1 MFMAQSDQHNGKAI
15 GLLRGAGS
23 RFATWFYA
31 FIRALRLKTALQG
44 TIHDAKFRVLDHN
57 DATRGAVLDVE
68 NAKFWKAMYV
78 VTRSVFPA
86 LRLLRYC
93 DANKPAMDK
102 MKHLGHRTTVA
113 LEKSVKFLNDEE
125 LFKDFGGDD
134 AALRKEAED
143 VFGVQVQEPEPEEE
157 EEEEEEEAEEAAAE
171 VVEAEDEQR

>member
-1 MFMAQSDQHNGKAI
+1 MKM
-15 GLLRGAGS
+15 
-23 RFATWFYA
+23 
-31 FIRALRLKTALQG
+31 ALQG
-44 TIHDAKFRVLDHN
+44 TIHDAKFRVLDTN
-57 DATRGAVLDVE
+57 DSTRGAVFDVE
-68 NAKFWKAMYV
+68 NAKFWKALYV

-113 LEKSVKFLNDEE
+113 LEKSVEFLNDEE

-143 VFGVQVQEPEPEEE
+143 VFGVQEP
-157 EEEEEEEAEEAAAE
+157 EEAEEADDTVEEEEEQEEAAE
-171 VVEAEDEQR
+171 AEEAEDEQR

>member
-143 VFGVQVQEPEPEEE
+143 VFGVQEPEEP
-157 EEEEEEEAEEAAAE
+157 EEAEDTEEEEAAAE
-171 VVEAEDEQR
+171 EAAEAEEAEDEQR